1 MTQRWANLYVKS
13 LSRKVTQCSFNVV
26 CFSPDTP
33 SATEDEELSKP
44 GEPDGKQSDEVL
56 LNVIRPDYERPVAPP
71 PMEPLYSPGADGKV
85 QGNSVHLEGP
95 GGSWKVLEGGWLH
108 SRLLRAE
115 GLRCPHTQGVNL
127 FVNSELVVV

>member
-1 MTQRWANLYVKS
+1 M
-13 LSRKVTQCSFNVV
+13 TQCSFNVDG
-26 CFSPDTP
+26 FSPDTP

-85 QGNSVHLEGP
+85 QGNSEHPEGP